1 VSPFGAICIGAIA
14 GVVVLLAVDFIE
26 WIRVDDPIGA
36 VAVHGFCGIWGTIS
50 LGFFATGQYGLAG
63 ATGPDHSVSIE
74 GLFYGGGFTQLK
86 AQIIGSAVV
95 TVATFGIALVLMY
108 SVKALG
114 VLRVSEEVELGG
126 LDIHEHGAP
135 VYHPEPAYDGYSAI
149 PSGVPI
155 GMASVMENA
164 TRADDD
170 LVGSP

>member
-1 VSPFGAICIGAIA
+1 
-14 GVVVLLAVDFIE
+14 VVLLGIEFIE
-26 WIRVDDPIGA
+26 WLRVDDPIGA

-50 LGFFATGQYGLAG
+50 LGFFASGQYFLPSPTG
-63 ATGPDHSVSIE
+63 ADNSTPIE

-114 VLRVSEEVELGG
+114 VLRVSQEVELGG
-126 LDIHEHGAP
+126 IDIHEHGAP
-135 VYHPEPAYDGYSAI
+135 NYHPEPAYDGYSPI
-149 PSGVPI
+149 PSGVPV
-155 GMASVMENA
+155 GMQSVIENA
-164 TRADDD
+164 KPDGD